1 MNTSATDAF
10 SHSNESA
17 SAGAYQV
24 TLNNGVTTAL
34 TATAHTGMAQFTFPS
49 TTQANLI
56 FKLDGSHKRCD
67 LIWRIQL
74 GAKHFRAGGPHD
86 EKTWAQET
94 PAGKVCAR

>member
-1 MNTSATDAF
+1 VIEDPL
-10 SHSNESA
+10 HVLE
-17 SAGAYQV
+17 
-24 TLNNGVTTAL
+24 NGVTTAL
-34 TATAHTGMAQFTFPS
+34 TATTRTGLTQFTSPVP
-49 TTQANLI
+49 TEPNLI